1 MAFGLV
7 AAGLML
13 AGCAALPEPDGM
25 EAALI
30 ERAKGLEELTF
41 AKGENV
47 QSVAHNGLLRN
58 PEVREAANLI
68 SASADEVRVQRAEF
82 FPSLGLSAGGGI
94 GDAGDGKASM
104 ELEGSQL
111 LFDGGKSKR
120 AVKIADVDLQISYIE
135 FQQKVDDTLIDL
147 LEAYD
152 TVQMNI
158 ELLAVY
164 RQQLDAR
171 TELEALV
178 TARAQNGAVSATDV
192 LETQRRIRSAAFLVN
207 ETKLALAEARDRLTL
222 LSGQSSGG
230 RITLPASS
238 CKARGATD
246 DMRLARLELGRAR
259 LALASAE
266 KALSPRVK
274 LQPVVRGELGVDK
287 FPVGLNIDIQSD
299 LLKGGALTAKANQDR
314 NTVAAAEARLAA
326 VALEDQIE
334 QNALERSLSAGRQK
348 TELLQ
353 QQIALLSKTRDLYR
367 SQYFSMGTRQLSELL
382 DNEEEFY
389 DRKAELV
396 QLKSEL
402 LSDRVACA
410 ARSGQLRRTLGLEGK
425 TLYGYPLTS
434 DVN

>member
-7 AAGLML
+7 ATGLML
-13 AGCAALPEPDGM
+13 AGCAALPEPDGL

-30 ERAKGLEELTF
+30 ERAKGLEALTF

-68 SASADEVRVQRAEF
+68 SASGDEVRVQRAEF
-82 FPSLGLSAGGGI
+82 FPSLGLSVGGGI

-111 LFDGGKSKR
+111 LFDGGNSKR

-152 TVQMNI
+152 TVQMKT

-164 RQQLDAR
+164 RQELDAL

-192 LETQRRIRSAAFLVN
+192 LETQRRIHSAAFLVN

-246 DMRLARLELGRAR
+246 DIRLARLELGRAR

-287 FPVGLNIDIQSD
+287 FPLGLNIDIQSD
-299 LLKGGALTAKANQDR
+299 LLKGGVLTAKANQER
-314 NTVAAAEARLAA
+314 NTVAAA
-326 VALEDQIE
+326 VALEDKIE

-410 ARSGQLRRTLGLEGK
+410 ARSGQLRRTLGLDGK

-434 DVN
+434 DAN

>member
-30 ERAKGLEELTF
+30 ERVRGLEELTF

-58 PEVREAANLI
+58 PKVREDANLI
-68 SASADEVRVQRAEF
+68 SASGDEVRVQRAEF
-82 FPSLGLSAGGGI
+82 FPSLRLSTGGSI

-164 RQQLDAR
+164 RQQLDAL

-238 CKARGATD
+238 CKARGTTD

-287 FPVGLNIDIQSD
+287 FPLGLNIDIQSD
-299 LLKGGALTAKANQDR
+299 LLKGGVLTAKANQER
-314 NTVAAAEARLAA
+314 NTVAAA

-367 SQYFSMGTRQLSELL
+367 SQYFSMGTSQLSELL

-410 ARSGQLRRTLGLEGK
+410 ARSGQLRRTLGLDGK

-434 DVN
+434 AAN

>member
-13 AGCAALPEPDGM
+13 AGCAALPEPDGL

-58 PEVREAANLI
+58 PEVREDANLI
-68 SASADEVRVQRAEF
+68 SASGDEVRVQRAEF
-82 FPSLGLSAGGGI
+82 FPSLRLSTGGSI

-111 LFDGGKSKR
+111 LFDGGNSKR

-152 TVQMNI
+152 TVQMKT

-164 RQQLDAR
+164 RQQLDAL
-171 TELEALV
+171 TELEELV

-192 LETQRRIRSAAFLVN
+192 LETQRRIHSAAFLVN

-246 DMRLARLELGRAR
+246 DIRLARLELGRAR

-287 FPVGLNIDIQSD
+287 FPLGLNIDIQSD
-299 LLKGGALTAKANQDR
+299 LLKGGVLTAKANQER
-314 NTVAAAEARLAA
+314 NTVAAA

-410 ARSGQLRRTLGLEGK
+410 ARSGQLRRTLGLDGK

-434 DVN
+434 DAN